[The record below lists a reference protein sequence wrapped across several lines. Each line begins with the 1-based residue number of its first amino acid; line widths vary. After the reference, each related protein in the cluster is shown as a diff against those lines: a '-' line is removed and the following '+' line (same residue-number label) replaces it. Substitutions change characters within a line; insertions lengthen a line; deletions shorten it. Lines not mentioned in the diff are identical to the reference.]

1 MVRTNTFEA
10 KHYDYKHKVIY
21 FMFLNCC
28 RSVVDTVCLKEIE
41 CKPLYYYQLQN
52 SKRKISKEVSKKI
65 KNNLKDIL
73 TAIIKDSLINMY
85 PLKTWK
91 N

>member
-1 MVRTNTFEA
+1 
-10 KHYDYKHKVIY
+10 
-21 FMFLNCC
+21 MFLNCC
-28 RSVVDTVCLKEIE
+28 RSVVDTVCSKEIE
-41 CKPLYYYQLQN
+41 CKPLYYYQLRN
-52 SKRKISKEVSKKI
+52 SKRKISKEVSKTI

-73 TAIIKDSLINMY
+73 TAIIKDTLINMY